1 MQHIRFT
8 SDGQT
13 IKGIIYKPQ
22 KLLET
27 NPAVLFLHGW
37 KSRQQTES
45 HYAQVMAKN
54 GFIAMTYDMRGHGDS
69 DGDQEALTRKDF
81 LIDAIAAYDY
91 LLSIPGVDPERI
103 TIAGSSMGSYI
114 AALLASRRN
123 ARNLILRVPANYPDE
138 GFSTQTLTDYTT
150 SPIRV
155 SWRTN
160 PLSYTD
166 SIVLQAVH
174 TFAGNILIVES
185 ENDKLVPHQTIENY
199 IAAVNDTQKLTQVLM
214 KGAEHSISRDIN
226 RVDEYA
232 EILRKWFKKNI

>member
-1 MQHIRFT
+1 MQYTFYMQHIRFT

-91 LLSIPGVDPERI
+91 L
-103 TIAGSSMGSYI
+103 
-114 AALLASRRN
+114 
-123 ARNLILRVPANYPDE
+123 
-138 GFSTQTLTDYTT
+138 
-150 SPIRV
+150 
-155 SWRTN
+155 
-160 PLSYTD
+160 
-166 SIVLQAVH
+166 
-174 TFAGNILIVES
+174 
-185 ENDKLVPHQTIENY
+185 
-199 IAAVNDTQKLTQVLM
+199 
-214 KGAEHSISRDIN
+214 
-226 RVDEYA
+226 
-232 EILRKWFKKNI
+232 